1 MEKQFEQL
9 MMYYDRLKEMAF
21 QIAVMLEKESYNE
34 ALTMLNHRKYVVKE
48 LGLILKYIELTDEQK
63 QTVENIKKE
72 ILEQEAKNIQKL
84 QTDME
89 DVKYELDIA
98 SSKVKFRN
106 KYNPYEAEL
115 ASGNVIDTLD
125 NER

>member
-1 MEKQFEQL
+1 
-9 MMYYDRLKEMAF
+9 MAF